1 MGRNAPILRK
11 GMAFLT
17 GLLDQSMLTDKAQ
30 YLWRVFSKQR
40 QKPGGEQLKRYG
52 ELECESHADSENA
65 FLETNDDE
73 IEAGEAGAFG

>member
-1 MGRNAPILRK
+1 MYEANGPRGFAMGRNAPILRK

-52 ELECESHADSENA
+52 ELECESHADSKRVPGNQ
-65 FLETNDDE
+65 
-73 IEAGEAGAFG
+73 